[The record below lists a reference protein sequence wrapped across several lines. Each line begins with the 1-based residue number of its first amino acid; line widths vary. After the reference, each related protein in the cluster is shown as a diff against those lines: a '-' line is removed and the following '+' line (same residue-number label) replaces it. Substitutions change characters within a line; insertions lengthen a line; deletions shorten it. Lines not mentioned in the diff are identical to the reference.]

1 MPRDIDHQAVL
12 ELNRRRE
19 MEIASEK
26 LLAALREEH
35 PRIIAHLTRKR
46 QPEQPEQP
54 DPVEPRWVRRIR

>member
-19 MEIASEK
+19 MERSSEK

-46 QPEQPEQP
+46 QPEQP

>member
-46 QPEQPEQP
+46 QPKQP
-54 DPVEPRWVRRIR
+54 DPVEPRRVRRIR

>member
-1 MPRDIDHQAVL
+1 MPRDIDHQAML

-19 MEIASEK
+19 MERASEK

-46 QPEQPEQP
+46 QPEQP

>member
-1 MPRDIDHQAVL
+1 MPKDIDHQAVL

-19 MEIASEK
+19 MERASEK

-46 QPEQPEQP
+46 QPEQP
-54 DPVEPRWVRRIR
+54 DPVEPRRVRRIR

>member
-26 LLAALREEH
+26 LLAALRE
-35 PRIIAHLTRKR
+35 AA
-46 QPEQPEQP
+46 
-54 DPVEPRWVRRIR
+54 